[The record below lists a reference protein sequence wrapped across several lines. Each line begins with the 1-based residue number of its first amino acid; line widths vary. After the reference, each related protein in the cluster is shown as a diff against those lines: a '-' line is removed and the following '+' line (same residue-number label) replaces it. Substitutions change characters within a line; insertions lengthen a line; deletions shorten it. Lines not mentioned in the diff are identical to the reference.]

1 MIEFNTEP
9 FEKVFAE
16 AGALFDLHYRELT
29 LHKESVKLKPMFASY
44 LAIEKAGKLAVY
56 SARDDGALV
65 GYGFF
70 FVAPHLH
77 YEDTVVAMNDV
88 LFLHPEHRKGS
99 MGTRLI
105 KFCEQQLRE
114 RGAHKIA
121 WHIKLSLDWSPI
133 LIRLGYVTEEIT
145 VGKLL

>member
-1 MIEFNTEP
+1 MIEFRSEP
-9 FEKVFAE
+9 LDPMLSDA
-16 AGALFDLHYRELT
+16 AALFELHYQELT
-29 LHKESVKLKPMFASY
+29 LHKESVKLNPMLENY
-44 LAIEKAGKLAVY
+44 RQIERAGKIAVY
-56 SARDDGALV
+56 TARDDGELV
-65 GYGFF
+65 GYGVF
-70 FVAPHLH
+70 FVAPHIH
-77 YEDTVVAMNDV
+77 YGDTIVAMNDV
-88 LFLHPEHRKGS
+88 LFLHPAHRKGS

-105 KFCEQQLRE
+105 KFCEQQLRA